1 MFGCALAASRSTALL
16 RSGAALVA
24 LAGLGGC
31 ALKPAPPQP
40 PAPKSGPY
48 VKVVFL
54 GDSLS
59 AGFQNGSLLDSQQPN
74 GFGSLIAEQA
84 QFPLQLP
91 LIAPPG
97 APAVLELLS
106 AGFPPVVQQESGITT
121 GRDNI
126 TIQPNDLAVPGH
138 TLHDLINLT
147 PSLSTPTGVSTDEQI
162 ITDLILGAPLG
173 NTLSQLGEAVVQ
185 KPTTVFLWAG
195 SEDALLADDAGSPA
209 AMTSLAS
216 FTSDY
221 TELITVLKTYTSAHL
236 VVANI
241 PDVTAIPYMTP
252 GSLILSEASQYSGL
266 PASLLSALLGIQPGD
281 LVNAQGL
288 SDLEAEAAA
297 FLHGVPLSPLPGSD
311 VLTVAEQATVR
322 ANIEAYN
329 QVIAHLVAA
338 SGGTLVDLHSYFA
351 SLASGVTI
359 NGYTATTSF
368 LGGLFGLDGI
378 HPTNTGYALVANQ
391 YITATNTA
399 FGLSTPAVDVS
410 AVAAKDPYFGP
421 NIKPALKS
429 RSMRIPTVAAQ
440 RASQIIRMGIPAG
453 GSGSKNR

>member
-1 MFGCALAASRSTALL
+1 MFRRFAPFSPSALL
-16 RSGAALVA
+16 VHSGAAFIV

-31 ALKPAPPQP
+31 ANKPAPIQP
-40 PAPKSGPY
+40 PAPTSGPY

-74 GFGSLIAEQA
+74 GFGSLVAAQA
-84 QFPLQLP
+84 KFPLQLP

-97 APAVLELLS
+97 APAVLQLLS
-106 AGFPPVVQQESGITT
+106 TGFPPVIQQESGITT

-138 TLHDLINLT
+138 TLHDLIYLG
-147 PSLSTPTGVSTDEQI
+147 PSLTTSPGESTDEEI
-162 ITDLILGAPLG
+162 ITDLVLGAPLG
-173 NTLSQLGEAVVQ
+173 DYLSQLGEAVAQ
-185 KPTTVFLWAG
+185 KPTTVFLWTG
-195 SEDALLADDAGSPA
+195 NEDALLADDAGSPS
-209 AMTSLAS
+209 AMTPLSS

-221 TELITVLKTYTSAHL
+221 TELITILKTYTSAHL

-241 PDVTAIPYMTP
+241 PDVTMIPYMTP
-252 GSLILSEASQYSGL
+252 GSLILAELSSYTGL
-266 PASLLSALLGIQPGD
+266 PASELSELIGVQPND

-288 SDLEAEAAA
+288 TDLEAEVAGLAKGGT
-297 FLHGVPLSPLPGSD
+297 LHPLPGSD
-311 VLTVAEQATVR
+311 VLTAAEIVTVQN
-322 ANIEAYN
+322 NIAAYN
-329 QVIAHLVAA
+329 AVIAGLVKAA
-338 SGGTLVDLHSYFA
+338 GGTLVDLHSYFNTLSA
-351 SLASGVTI
+351 GITI
-359 NGYTATTSF
+359 NGYKATPSF

-391 YITATNTA
+391 YIAATNAA

-421 NIKPALKS
+421 NIKPASSKAV
-429 RSMRIPTVAAQ
+429 RIPTVAAQ
-440 RASQIIRMGIPAG
+440 RASEIIRMGVTPA
-453 GSGSKNR
+453 SKGSK